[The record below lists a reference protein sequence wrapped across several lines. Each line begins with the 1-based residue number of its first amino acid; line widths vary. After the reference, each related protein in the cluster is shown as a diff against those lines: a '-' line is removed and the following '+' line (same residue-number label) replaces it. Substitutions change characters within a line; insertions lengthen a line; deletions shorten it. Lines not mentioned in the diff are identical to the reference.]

1 MLTTLAWKICKMKK
15 KRFLGIE
22 RKYTETHLS
31 TLVIFC
37 KLVINDSWFSS
48 KNEAVSHKGMFF
60 MYFLNTCFW
69 WRADCRWSSQI
80 NHACGEL
87 ELLWG
92 NNLTVSTQKGPEIVG
107 CALFLL
113 WTNREYK
120 TSIKIMQIALNWLAL
135 FRKQLGHFSWS

>member
-1 MLTTLAWKICKMKK
+1 MQAPSICRLNVFRINSNVNYLSLENMQDEKK
-15 KRFLGIE
+15 GFLGIE

-31 TLVIFC
+31 TSVFFC
-37 KLVINDSWFSS
+37 MLVINDSWFSS

-69 WRADCRWSSQI
+69 WRADCRRSSQI

-92 NNLTVSTQKGPEIVG
+92 NNLTSQHTKRTQNCWQCLIF
-107 CALFLL
+107 AI
-113 WTNREYK
+113 N
-120 TSIKIMQIALNWLAL
+120 
-135 FRKQLGHFSWS
+135 KQWV